1 MDNLRHQSDPWSA
14 ASSLPAYRSPAL
26 GATRGRPSYGKALTR
41 YRRSSIYI
49 LSMRNLRRTPS
60 RDKRLEALRA
70 LADPTRLRIL
80 ELLKKK
86 GCCSCEEIDE
96 RAAGMCVCDLEQEL
110 GLSQPTIT
118 HHLQVLRHAELVECV
133 RIGTWLYCRRNEVGL
148 RELGSIVAGL

>member
-1 MDNLRHQSDPWSA
+1 
-14 ASSLPAYRSPAL
+14 
-26 GATRGRPSYGKALTR
+26 
-41 YRRSSIYI
+41 
-49 LSMRNLRRTPS
+49 MRNLRRTPS

-70 LADPTRLRIL
+70 VADPTRLRIL

-133 RIGTWLYCRRNEVGL
+133 RIGTWLYCRRNEAGL
-148 RELGSIVAGL
+148 RELGAMVAGL